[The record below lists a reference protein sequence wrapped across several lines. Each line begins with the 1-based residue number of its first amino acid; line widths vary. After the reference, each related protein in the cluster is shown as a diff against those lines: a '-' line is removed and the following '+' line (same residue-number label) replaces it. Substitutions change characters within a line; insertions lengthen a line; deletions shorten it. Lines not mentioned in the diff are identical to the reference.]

1 MIVHKVW
8 FTPLGPSTCMG
19 VPVLLVYVCMYAYCV
34 YMYPAYYTLSSLV
47 PQLVEVAGCDMWVM
61 EQIDSPSSDPPQTG
75 HPRHKVHAQQ
85 YPISSLE
92 RSAVSPQKYG
102 MLLLSWCV

>member
-19 VPVLLVYVCMYAYCV
+19 VPVLLVYVCTYVYCV

-47 PQLVEVAGCDMWVM
+47 PTACGGSWMQHV
-61 EQIDSPSSDPPQTG
+61 G
-75 HPRHKVHAQQ
+75 HGAD
-85 YPISSLE
+85 
-92 RSAVSPQKYG
+92 
-102 MLLLSWCV
+102 